1 MADDST
7 KDKNNVASTNARS
20 NVYESIQENLFQTIS
35 SMVLNIIHTS
45 MIVQK
50 QLARGSNW
58 NISPLSNFSSE
69 QITTK
74 HKEVIARKS
83 AINKYKLPVPKH
95 LLQRIDRTSSPAHV
109 GKLRNAID
117 FIADKETPV
126 LAAEDGMVTFVKDT
140 SNIGGPDPSYW
151 RHTNFIVIM
160 HSNGEYSRYDHL
172 SYNSSKVKVGQY
184 VRGGEEIAKVGI
196 TGYTYLPHLHFQVFV
211 FTGINMWTDFDTLE
225 VKDFVIS

>member
-1 MADDST
+1 MGDI
-7 KDKNNVASTNARS
+7 NNSNTND
-20 NVYESIQENLFQTIS
+20 VYYSIQKNLLQSIS
-35 SMVLNIIHTS
+35 SMVLNIIRTT
-45 MIVQK
+45 MMAQN
-50 QLARGSNW
+50 QLTGSSTWN
-58 NISPLSNFSSE
+58 NISSWPNLSE

-74 HKEVIARKS
+74 NKTTVRKN
-83 AINKYKLPVPKH
+83 AINKYKLPVPKD

-117 FIADKETPV
+117 FIADKGTPV
-126 LAAEDGMVTFVKDT
+126 LAADDGIVTFVKDT
-140 SNIGGPDPSYW
+140 SNTGGANPSNW

-184 VRGGEEIAKVGI
+184 VRAGDEIAKVGM

-211 FTGINMWTDFDTLE
+211 VTGINVWTDFDTVE
-225 VKDFVIS
+225 VQDFDISS